1 MGKTLIYQIVPRLWG
16 NMNEHPVKGGS
27 CAENGSGRFSD
38 IDEDTLA
45 YLKWC
50 GYTHLWLT
58 GIIRH
63 SCSDPTAMGG
73 LSEGNGGHVSNGQF
87 VKGLAGSPYAIQDY
101 YDVNPYLADNPS
113 ARLHEFEELVARIHA
128 AGLKVLIDFVP
139 NHVARDYG
147 VGVDKSIEGRPS
159 DKMSLGATDDRSVHW
174 KAEND
179 FFYYPGQRLK
189 LPNEGEW
196 KAAGKPLFEEFP
208 ARACGNAYTASPN
221 VNDWYETVKINYCDF
236 HTATW
241 DKMLHILRYWL
252 SKGVDGFRCD
262 MVELVPPEFF
272 RWAIAQVKKERSETM
287 FVAEVYQKPLYCK
300 YVREVGFDLL
310 YDKSGLYDALADI
323 VRCDDSA
330 QPFVEPWQ
338 SATRIT
344 TSWQNLGDLQLYM
357 LNFLENHDEQR
368 FASDFF
374 GKRAERCYPALAV
387 SLMMN
392 LTPFM
397 AYFGEE
403 VGERGMDSEGF
414 SGLDGRTTIFDW
426 WSTRWLRALRK
437 LTRNGNYL
445 TAAELL
451 SDTADKD
458 RRPLLRRRVK
468 SAVKMKLLMKETGLT
483 ESELKFFVKFTGMLR
498 FAVGDNAISKGV
510 TYDLCYCNYN
520 SRGFDKDRHFAFLRD
535 DADDTFLIVAN
546 FSSQP
551 AQMEL
556 TVSEHAFEWLDLHQ
570 TPLCNAQSPVKVSVP
585 ANDAVIMRLSSSA
598 QKEERKSSGILA
610 AGKSLGERVGD
621 GGGVGL

>member
-16 NMNEHPVKGGS
+16 NMDEHPVKGGS
-27 CAENGSGRFSD
+27 CVVNGSGKFSD

-50 GYTHLWLT
+50 GYTHVWLT
-58 GIIRH
+58 GVIRH

-113 ARLHEFEELVARIHA
+113 ARLHEFEELVERIHA

-159 DKMSLGATDDRSVHW
+159 DKMSLGATDDKSVHW

-189 LPNEGEW
+189 LPNEDEW
-196 KAAGKPLFEEFP
+196 KAAGKPLYEEFP
-208 ARACGNAYTASPN
+208 ARACGNAYTASPG
-221 VNDWYETVKINYCDF
+221 VNDWYETVKLNYCDF
-236 HTATW
+236 RTATW

-262 MVELVPPEFF
+262 MIELVPPEFF
-272 RWAIAQVKKERSETM
+272 RWAIAQVKKESPETM

-310 YDKSGLYDALADI
+310 YDKSGLYDALSDI
-323 VRCDDSA
+323 VRCDDSV

-374 GKRAERCYPALAV
+374 GKRAERSYPALAV

-397 AYFGEE
+397 TYFGEE

-426 WSTRWLRALRK
+426 WSTRGLRALRK

-498 FAVGDNAISKGV
+498 FAVNDNAISKGV
-510 TYDLCYCNYN
+510 TYDLCYCNY
-520 SRGFDKDRHFAFLRD
+520 SSKGFDKDRHFAFLRD

-556 TVSEHAFEWLDLHQ
+556 TIPEHAFEWLDLHQ

-598 QKEERKSSGILA
+598 QKE
-610 AGKSLGERVGD
+610 
-621 GGGVGL
+621 

>member
-27 CAENGSGRFSD
+27 CAVNGSGKFSD

-50 GYTHLWLT
+50 GYTHVWLT

-73 LSEGNGGHVSNGQF
+73 LSEGNGGHVSNRQF

-159 DKMSLGATDDRSVHW
+159 DKMSLGASDDKSVHW

-179 FFYYPGQRLK
+179 FFYYPGQRLV
-189 LPNEGEW
+189 LPNENEW
-196 KAAGKPLFEEFP
+196 RASGRQLYEECP
-208 ARACGNAYTASPN
+208 ARACGNAYTPAPGI
-221 VNDWYETVKINYCDF
+221 NDWYETVKLNYCDF

-262 MVELVPPEFF
+262 MVELVPSDFF
-272 RWAIAQVKKERSETM
+272 KWAIEEVKKERPETM
-287 FVAEVYQKPLYCK
+287 FVAEVYQKQMYGK

-323 VRCDDSA
+323 VRCDDSE
-330 QPFVEPWQ
+330 QPYVDTWQ

-344 TSWQNLGDLQLYM
+344 TSWQNLGDLQRYM

-397 AYFGEE
+397 TYFGEE

-414 SGLDGRTTIFDW
+414 SGLDGRTSIFDW
-426 WSTRWLRALRK
+426 WSTRQLRGLRK

-451 SDTADKD
+451 ADSADKD
-458 RRPLLRRRVK
+458 GRPLLRKRVK
-468 SAVKMKLLMKETGLT
+468 NALKMKNLMKNTGLT

-498 FAVGDNAISKGV
+498 FATNDNAISKGV

-556 TVSEHAFEWLDLHQ
+556 TVPEHAFEWLDLHQ

>member
-1 MGKTLIYQIVPRLWG
+1 MGKILIYQIVPRLWG

-159 DKMSLGATDDRSVHW
+159 DKMSLGASDDKSVHW

-179 FFYYPGQRLK
+179 FFYYPGQRLV
-189 LPNEGEW
+189 LPNENEW
-196 KAAGKPLFEEFP
+196 RASGRQLYEECP
-208 ARACGNAYTASPN
+208 ARACGNAYTPAPGI
-221 VNDWYETVKINYCDF
+221 NDWYETVKLNYCDF

-262 MVELVPPEFF
+262 MVELVPSDFF
-272 RWAIAQVKKERSETM
+272 KWAIEEVKKERPETM
-287 FVAEVYQKPLYCK
+287 FVAEVYQKQMYGK

-323 VRCDDSA
+323 VRCDDSE
-330 QPFVEPWQ
+330 QPYVDTWQ

-344 TSWQNLGDLQLYM
+344 TSWQNLGDLQRYM

-397 AYFGEE
+397 TYFGEE

-414 SGLDGRTTIFDW
+414 SGLDGRTSIFDW
-426 WSTRWLRALRK
+426 WSTRQLRGLRK

-451 SDTADKD
+451 ADSADKD
-458 RRPLLRRRVK
+458 GRPLLRKRVK
-468 SAVKMKLLMKETGLT
+468 NALKMKNLMKNTGLT

-498 FAVGDNAISKGV
+498 FATNDNAISKGV

-546 FSSQP
+546 FSSRP
-551 AQMEL
+551 ADMEL
-556 TVSEHAFEWLDLHQ
+556 TIPEHAFEWLDLHQ
-570 TPLCNAQSPVKVSVP
+570 TPHCNAQTPISVSVP
-585 ANDAVIMRLSSSA
+585 AYDVVIMRLSSSIQA
-598 QKEERKSSGILA
+598 S
-610 AGKSLGERVGD
+610 
-621 GGGVGL
+621 